1 MKSNQIHGY
10 KKRRGN
16 SKYIRTYI
24 RQISVS
30 DQVSKN
36 FISLIPR
43 ILEKEIKLS
52 IANDYAEDQS
62 VQAGQGPH
70 PQGEFIDLTSLGLL
84 MPNLK

>member
-1 MKSNQIHGY
+1 MAWKIPQ
-10 KKRRGN
+10 
-16 SKYIRTYI
+16 SKYSRTYI

-62 VQAGQGPH
+62 VQAGLGPH